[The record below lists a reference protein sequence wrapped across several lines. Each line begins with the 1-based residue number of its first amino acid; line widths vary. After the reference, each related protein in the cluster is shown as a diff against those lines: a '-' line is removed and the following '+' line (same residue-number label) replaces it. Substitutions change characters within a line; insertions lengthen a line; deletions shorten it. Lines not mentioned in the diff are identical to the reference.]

1 MSYDVFIDS
10 ASGASFCMV
19 YDGEVAPLHRSSSI
33 NHLKNFPIYRDLSVL
48 QVDVIST
55 NVDSP
60 YPVSVEQSL
69 KSDIIV

>member
-1 MSYDVFIDS
+1 
-10 ASGASFCMV
+10 MV
-19 YDGEVAPLHRSSSI
+19 YDGEVAPLLRGSSI

>member
-1 MSYDVFIDS
+1 MSSDVFTDH
-10 ASGASFCMV
+10 ASVASFCMV
-19 YDGEVAPLHRSSSI
+19 YDGEVAPLLRSSSI

-48 QVDVIST
+48 QIDVIST